1 MKRETNGLH
10 IQYKDL
16 GGEQS
21 HPRLPELL
29 CLLLLNCGGAL
40 ILCAACPTISWPWWV
55 CALLTTAIGTLLL
68 WLYGQPFGGWIV
80 PAGSLGLLVVCL
92 ALHKSV
98 LEGLYALAN
107 DVQQQITARTG
118 RILLELAPADPQK
131 LLRGLL
137 PLLLCWALLVSRA
150 VWRGRPWMALPVLL
164 PLLVGAFAQVVTAGV
179 GLGLLL
185 FGCILLMLA
194 GQPSGRPWGQLVT
207 LALAAAIS
215 IALGLLLGE
224 NMNDSGMTRLEA
236 WVHSIRFHSEELIM
250 PEGDLKNLPARV
262 QSEVPALEV
271 TMETPQKLY
280 LRGAVYENYTG
291 TAWKSADTQ
300 KQADYEDL
308 FYWLHESSFYG
319 QSQIGLVEQIEGQRA
334 QSMTVQTLDA
344 CGGHD
349 YYPYAVAG
357 SEMLDAQ
364 RIGDAELPALQELH
378 YYTGSVPRWYEL
390 QQALV
395 ESQNTTAVSG
405 YLAVEQEYA
414 AYVSE
419 MDLQMTQ
426 TSWEVL
432 RRHIDEEDS
441 GKTLGEIREI
451 IRTYLDG
458 AITYDESV
466 GTYNGNSD
474 FLQYVLERSGSGYD
488 VHYAT
493 AATLLLRYF
502 GVPARYVEGYF
513 VSADEAALIQA
524 GEPVTLDES
533 HAHAWAEYYLNG
545 VGFVP
550 FEVTPGYIDDEEFE
564 LGGTQQSE
572 YVYDGNQLRYA
583 QVERPEEISE
593 LQQDPF
599 VFSLNPLLLLLLLP
613 LLLLVLIIL
622 LILRRRKFRQA
633 MARIDQAEDREAISL
648 RYGYARCLLHHSSAT
663 APDGAETAAKLN
675 ELALFSEQPMTREQR
690 REMDGFAAAALQAC
704 KEKWTLSQKLR
715 YKLWD
720 CLY

>member
-1 MKRETNGLH
+1 
-10 IQYKDL
+10 
-16 GGEQS
+16 
-21 HPRLPELL
+21 
-29 CLLLLNCGGAL
+29 
-40 ILCAACPTISWPWWV
+40 
-55 CALLTTAIGTLLL
+55 
-68 WLYGQPFGGWIV
+68 
-80 PAGSLGLLVVCL
+80 
-92 ALHKSV
+92 
-98 LEGLYALAN
+98 
-107 DVQQQITARTG
+107 
-118 RILLELAPADPQK
+118 
-131 LLRGLL
+131 
-137 PLLLCWALLVSRA
+137 
-150 VWRGRPWMALPVLL
+150 
-164 PLLVGAFAQVVTAGV
+164 
-179 GLGLLL
+179 
-185 FGCILLMLA
+185 
-194 GQPSGRPWGQLVT
+194 
-207 LALAAAIS
+207 
-215 IALGLLLGE
+215 
-224 NMNDSGMTRLEA
+224 
-236 WVHSIRFHSEELIM
+236 M
-250 PEGDLKNLPARV
+250 PEGDLKNLPARA
-262 QSEVPALEV
+262 QSEAPALEV

-291 TAWKSADTQ
+291 TAWESADTQ

-344 CGGHD
+344 CGGHG

-364 RIGDAELPALQELH
+364 RIGDAELPAVQELH

-390 QQALV
+390 QQTLV

-414 AYVSE
+414 AYVTE

-613 LLLLVLIIL
+613 LLLLAVMSWIGRDPLGPGMIVNSHLTGLYIAGDVVGL
-622 LILRRRKFRQA
+622 LARAIGGTVQA
-633 MARIDQAEDREAISL
+633 AWQTIWM
-648 RYGYARCLLHHSSAT
+648 GGLLAWV
-663 APDGAETAAKLN
+663 GTAAMMLWSYFKAMRLV
-675 ELALFSEQPMTREQR
+675 TTTYR
-690 REMDGFAAAALQAC
+690 LQTT
-704 KEKWTLSQKLR
+704 KPLPGGKLR
-715 YKLWD
+715 VLQISDLHPGKGAVDRKRIPELNRRIRELNPDMILFTGDIFDEHVERPDFDSFNAFFATLDPPGGKWFVLGNHD
-720 CLY
+720 LFHHWREP